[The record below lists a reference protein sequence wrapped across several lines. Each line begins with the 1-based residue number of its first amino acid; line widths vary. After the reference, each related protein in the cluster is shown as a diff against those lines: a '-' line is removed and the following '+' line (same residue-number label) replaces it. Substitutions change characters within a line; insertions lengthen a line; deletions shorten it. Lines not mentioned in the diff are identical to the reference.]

1 MDPTVNV
8 GILDSATLDTGI
20 LTGDVSLADESAARM
35 DYLRL
40 QSEAASGD
48 LIITSGYGGMIPQG
62 LTVGYLSET
71 ALAATGLTLE
81 GQVKLS
87 ALQENA
93 RQVFVITAYT
103 VSRAP
108 AEETPAGDAP

>member
-1 MDPTVNV
+1 M
-8 GILDSATLDTGI
+8 
-20 LTGDVSLADESAARM
+20 SLADESAARM

-87 ALQENA
+87 ALPENA